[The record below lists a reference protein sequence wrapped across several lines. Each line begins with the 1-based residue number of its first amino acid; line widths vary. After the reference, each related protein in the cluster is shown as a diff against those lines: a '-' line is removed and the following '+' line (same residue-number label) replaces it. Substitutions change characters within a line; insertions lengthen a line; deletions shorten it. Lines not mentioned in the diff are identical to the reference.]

1 MLTEEEREHIRLS
14 EEYRAE
20 LRARLGEPAPAK
32 PSFFREHLAVP
43 LVILVATAL
52 VSGLVVPVILGNL
65 EDERRRFDL
74 QSRLIEQLVGDDAA
88 AQVALLRYDSQ
99 LADFLEESRNAEP
112 ARRAELEQE
121 LAEDRAACVD
131 AMTKYLVERRGNIE
145 WVRLHYGRS
154 GPLDSYEAVTQRG
167 VASCPKAASGRQVLD
182 FGKWEEATHSLVDFV
197 SKTRP
202 RV

>member
-1 MLTEEEREHIRLS
+1 MLTEEEREHIRLT

-20 LRARLGEPAPAK
+20 IRAKLGEPEKAK
-32 PSFFREHLAVP
+32 PSFFAEHLAVP
-43 LVILVATAL
+43 LVILLATAL

-88 AQVALLRYDSQ
+88 AQVSLLRYHVQMADYLDEPTGAEG
-99 LADFLEESRNAEP
+99 LAR
-112 ARRAELEQE
+112 
-121 LAEDRAACVD
+121 DRAACVD
-131 AMTKYLVERRGNIE
+131 AMTKYMVERRGNIE
-145 WVRLHYGRS
+145 WVRLHYGRN
-154 GPLDSYEAVTQRG
+154 GPLDAYATATQYG
-167 VASCPKAASGRQVLD
+167 VASCPKVATRGPAPD
-182 FGKWEEATHSLVDFV
+182 FRKWDEATHNLVEFV